1 MITINEQTQNY
12 HTDILVDTQYI
23 RAQSEPD
30 NGKFVFT
37 YTITIKNNGTVPA
50 KLLRRHWIITDAN
63 GNVQEVEGKGVVG
76 EQPYLKP
83 GEGFRYTSG
92 TVLPTPVGSM
102 HGQYAMI
109 ADDGVEFKADIAP
122 FTLSKPNFLH

>member
-1 MITINEQTQNY
+1 MPNMNEQSHNY
-12 HTDILVDTQYI
+12 HADIQVDTQYI
-23 RAQSEPD
+23 SAQSEPE

-37 YTITIKNNGTVPA
+37 YTITIKNIGTMPA

-102 HGQYAMI
+102 HGQYMMI
-109 ADDGVEFKADIAP
+109 ADDGMEFKADIAP

>member
-1 MITINEQTQNY
+1 MNEPAQNY
-12 HTDILVDTQYI
+12 HTEILVDTQYI
-23 RAQSEPD
+23 SAQSEPD
-30 NGKFVFT
+30 NGKFVFS
-37 YTITIKNNGTVPA
+37 YTITIKNNGTVPT

-92 TVLPTPVGSM
+92 TILSTPVGSM
-102 HGQYAMI
+102 HGQYMMI
-109 ADDGVEFKADIAP
+109 ADDGIEFSADIAP
-122 FTLSKPNFLH
+122 FTLARPNFLH